1 MLYPPGDPPDTG
13 TEFQSPAS
21 PALAGG
27 FFTTSAVCETLIG
40 YTLT

>member
-1 MLYPPGDPPDTG
+1 MRSPPGDPPDTG
-13 TEFQSPAS
+13 TEFQSPA
-21 PALAGG
+21 LADG